1 MEGKTQVAV
10 VGGGLVGSLFAS
22 YLAHHD
28 VNVDLFDL
36 RPDSRLQEHVKG
48 RSINLALS
56 FRGLKA
62 LKITGS
68 ENILEEIKGIP
79 MRGRMI
85 HNNDGSKN
93 IILYDPVHG
102 QCIYSVGRK
111 RLNDFLLTAAE
122 KHDKVNLHFNHKLRS
137 INIHSGELE
146 FSRTADGDILK
157 TKADVIIGADGA
169 FSTVRKEFLKQP
181 MFNYSQHYIE
191 HAYIEL
197 HISSGSDG
205 QFLMDPNYLHI
216 WPRRTFMMIALPN
229 CDASWTVTLFMPVN
243 EFAKLESPD
252 KLMKFFETYFFDAID
267 LIGKEK
273 LIMDFFASKPS
284 PLISV
289 KCNPYHSGGK
299 VVMIGD
305 AAHAIV
311 PFYGQGMNAGLEDC
325 FILDELLRITD
336 FNTEQAFLQFSKLR
350 CLDGEAVCDLA
361 MYNYV
366 EMRDLVSRR
375 SFIWRKHMD
384 DLLHRLFPSFW
395 IPLYSSV
402 TFSDMRY
409 SKCIAN
415 KQEQDR
421 MLNAGLLVVLVLAVS
436 ILAAY
441 FFT

>member
-289 KCNPYHSGGK
+289 K
-299 VVMIGD
+299 
-305 AAHAIV
+305 
-311 PFYGQGMNAGLEDC
+311 GLEDC